1 MKRAGRRTSRTGRA
15 VEGGD
20 AVKSRRRFLKLVA
33 LTSAAA
39 LVPATPRRTRAATAP
54 KKSAPAAAARP
65 AALENEIKKQKNATA
80 QALKAIRDF
89 ELPPGS
95 EMAFVFSAQRAPRR
109 GKPGSSKGGKP

>member
-1 MKRAGRRTSRTGRA
+1 MKRARRRTSRTGRA
-15 VEGGD
+15 VEEDD

-33 LTSAAA
+33 LTSVAA
-39 LVPATPRRTRAATAP
+39 LVPATPRRTRAAAAP
-54 KKSAPAAAARP
+54 KKSTPAAAARP

-109 GKPGSSKGGKP
+109 GTKGGKR